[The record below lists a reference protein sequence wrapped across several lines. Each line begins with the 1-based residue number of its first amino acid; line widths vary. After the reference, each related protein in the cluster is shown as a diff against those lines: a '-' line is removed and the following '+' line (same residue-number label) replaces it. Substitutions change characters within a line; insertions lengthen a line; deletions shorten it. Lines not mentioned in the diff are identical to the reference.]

1 MIIWIASY
9 PKSGNTWVR
18 AFLTAYYFTKD
29 GVYDPKELKQIPDY
43 PNAKIIGKNIK
54 ENTIHLYWKESQEK
68 FTKDNKIIFL
78 KTHNALL
85 TIGKYP
91 FTTPK
96 LTRGV
101 IYIVR
106 DPRNV
111 ITSLKNHMDFTSYE
125 EAFNFMTDKNI
136 ILTNKEKIFSRNQ
149 FISSWRINYSSWT
162 KMNTFKKLLI
172 RYEDMITKPE
182 RTFKQLILFTNMIS
196 NHENKINEEK
206 FKNAILTTSFE
217 NMKKSEQKG
226 EFNENVNSPLNNNKR
241 EFFYLGPNNDWKK
254 LLDDKITNKMNQYY
268 KNDLKLLRYE
278 I

>member
-1 MIIWIASY
+1 
-9 PKSGNTWVR
+9 
-18 AFLTAYYFTKD
+18 
-29 GVYDPKELKQIPDY
+29 
-43 PNAKIIGKNIK
+43 
-54 ENTIHLYWKESQEK
+54 
-68 FTKDNKIIFL
+68 
-78 KTHNALL
+78 
-85 TIGKYP
+85 
-91 FTTPK
+91 
-96 LTRGV
+96 
-101 IYIVR
+101 
-106 DPRNV
+106 
-111 ITSLKNHMDFTSYE
+111 
-125 EAFNFMTDKNI
+125 
-136 ILTNKEKIFSRNQ
+136 
-149 FISSWRINYSSWT
+149 
-162 KMNTFKKLLI
+162 
-172 RYEDMITKPE
+172 MITKPE

>member
-1 MIIWIASY
+1 
-9 PKSGNTWVR
+9 
-18 AFLTAYYFTKD
+18 
-29 GVYDPKELKQIPDY
+29 
-43 PNAKIIGKNIK
+43 
-54 ENTIHLYWKESQEK
+54 
-68 FTKDNKIIFL
+68 
-78 KTHNALL
+78 
-85 TIGKYP
+85 
-91 FTTPK
+91 
-96 LTRGV
+96 
-101 IYIVR
+101 
-106 DPRNV
+106 
-111 ITSLKNHMDFTSYE
+111 MDFASYE
-125 EAFNFMTDKNI
+125 ETFNFMTDKNI
-136 ILTNKEKIFSRNQ
+136 ILTNKKKIFSRNQ
-149 FISSWRINYSSWT
+149 FISSWRVNYSSWT

-172 RYEDMITKPE
+172 RYEDMIAKPE